1 MRVLGLLAAAVAST
15 QAILSKDFD
24 YPEAFKQPRQDKFNL
39 RKAGHDAEHA
49 SNKVYP
55 PAPAPDS
62 PKTFD
67 VWAPLFRELYEKVR
81 APPPPQSP
89 APRGLPARAR
99 GPARIARAR
108 RSNATAS

>member
-81 APPPPQSP
+81 ALPPISRSP
-89 APRGLPARAR
+89 GAARAR
-99 GPARIARAR
+99 PRSGLNRARAR